1 MGRNR
6 LVDLISKL
14 SEEQVDRLSGI
25 AMEYLELNT
34 EFENTTPKSCPCCS
48 DTDAHFIKRG
58 FSGRKQRYQ
67 CKSCGKRFT
76 FDAGKLTAYSHQ
88 TEGAWATFIRDTLSL
103 KSLDECAANISVSH
117 PTSFYMRHKLLS
129 FLEEAI
135 KDTEL
140 LEGVIEADEAYVL
153 ESQKG
158 IPVTTRKP
166 RKHGETATKRGL
178 SDEHFCVCSA
188 ADRDGRIVVR
198 CVNRGNPSAEDIEEA
213 FSARI
218 SESGVF
224 LCDGKMAYNKL
235 IHAKKCEKIVLKSH
249 QDYNRAYHLN
259 TVNGL
264 HSRLKDML
272 YRYRG
277 VSSKYLNRYLA
288 LFTALEQARHSVFH
302 PEVDSIRQ
310 LIAGINAVNRIHSL
324 QKEGILAL

>member
-103 KSLDECAANISVSH
+103 KSLDEFAANISVSH

-129 FLEEAI
+129 FLE
-135 KDTEL
+135 
-140 LEGVIEADEAYVL
+140 
-153 ESQKG
+153 
-158 IPVTTRKP
+158 
-166 RKHGETATKRGL
+166 
-178 SDEHFCVCSA
+178 
-188 ADRDGRIVVR
+188 
-198 CVNRGNPSAEDIEEA
+198 
-213 FSARI
+213 
-218 SESGVF
+218 
-224 LCDGKMAYNKL
+224 
-235 IHAKKCEKIVLKSH
+235 
-249 QDYNRAYHLN
+249 
-259 TVNGL
+259 
-264 HSRLKDML
+264 
-272 YRYRG
+272 
-277 VSSKYLNRYLA
+277 
-288 LFTALEQARHSVFH
+288 
-302 PEVDSIRQ
+302 
-310 LIAGINAVNRIHSL
+310 
-324 QKEGILAL
+324 